1 MEIKEINKI
10 IQSED
15 KDEKS
20 KSVKCICINYGDFLA
35 DCEGFV
41 QKRYH
46 DFKCNPKHQFEKKA
60 DTILENAIHEK
71 NFMPDLFLIRLNR
84 KQSACNSQIDFVFEL
99 HDLLTHHLSIQF
111 QHLIAAPEFPIQ
123 EIALTEIHRYYKSEY
138 KQKALSIH

>member
-60 DTILENAIHEK
+60 DTIIENAIHEK

-99 HDLLTHHLSIQF
+99 LDKSFLETD
-111 QHLIAAPEFPIQ
+111 PI
-123 EIALTEIHRYYKSEY
+123 RKSEISEETLNLC
-138 KQKALSIH
+138 LSADVSFIMDYIGMNR